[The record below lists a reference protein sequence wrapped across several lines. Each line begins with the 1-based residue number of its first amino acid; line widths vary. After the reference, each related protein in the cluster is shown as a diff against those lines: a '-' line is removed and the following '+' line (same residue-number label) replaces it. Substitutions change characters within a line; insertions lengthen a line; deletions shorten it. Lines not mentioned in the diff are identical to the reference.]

1 MRLIFVYNANH
12 TNAGSLLASARKFFS
27 STKNQCDLCSLT
39 HGIFFEKQRW
49 KNFKKATDLEMIF
62 LHKDQF
68 LKQYKSKWLPRYN
81 FPVILSQH
89 RGVLE
94 LFITTA
100 DITQIKD
107 VEGLVTAI
115 KSRM

>member
-27 STKNQCDLCSLT
+27 PKINQCGLCSLT
-39 HGIFFEKQRW
+39 HGVFFEKQRW
-49 KNFKKATDLEMIF
+49 KIFKKATDLEMIF

-68 LKQYKSKWLPRYN
+68 LKQYKSKWLPKYN

-89 RGVLE
+89 RGALE
-94 LFITTA
+94 LFITTE
-100 DITQIKD
+100 DIAKIKD
-107 VEGLVTAI
+107 TGGLVAAI
-115 KSRM
+115 KSRI

>member
-1 MRLIFVYNANH
+1 MQDLYWLVLVSFLIPQKTSVICAAWPTVF
-12 TNAGSLLASARKFFS
+12 
-27 STKNQCDLCSLT
+27 
-39 HGIFFEKQRW
+39 FFEKQRW
-49 KNFKKATDLEMIF
+49 KTFKKSTDIEMIF

-89 RGVLE
+89 KGAHE

-100 DITQIKD
+100 DIAKIKD
-107 VEGLVTAI
+107 VGGLVAAI
-115 KSRM
+115 KSRI

>member
-1 MRLIFVYNANH
+1 MKLIFVYNASH
-12 TNAGSLLASARKFFS
+12 TIAESLLASARKFFNPK
-27 STKNQCDLCSLT
+27 KNQCDLCSV
-39 HGIFFEKQRW
+39 FFEKQRW
-49 KNFKKATDLEMIF
+49 KTFKKSTDIEMIF

-89 RGVLE
+89 KGALE

-100 DITQIKD
+100 DIAKIKD
-107 VEGLVTAI
+107 VAGLVAAVKPRI
-115 KSRM
+115 